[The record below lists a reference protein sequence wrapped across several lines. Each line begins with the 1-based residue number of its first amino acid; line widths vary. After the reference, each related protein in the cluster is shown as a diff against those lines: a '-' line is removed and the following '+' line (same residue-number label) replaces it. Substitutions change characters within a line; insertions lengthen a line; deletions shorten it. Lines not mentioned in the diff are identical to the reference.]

1 MDNSAKVIE
10 VDINDVLPNR
20 NQPRLILNEDDD
32 LSLTDSVKQYG
43 VLQPIIVR
51 TIGDKYEIIA
61 GERRYRAS
69 VLAGKET
76 VPVIVKNM
84 TDKESAEIALIEN
97 VQRKELTPIEEALSY
112 KNILDLGYLTQE
124 QLAEKIGK
132 SQPAIANKIRLL
144 NLSDEVQDA
153 LLENKISERH
163 ARSLL
168 KLKNK
173 KQQDKLLEKIINE
186 RLTVRKT
193 DDEIEKMLSGN
204 YDDTESEGSSL
215 EIERKKG
222 EIDMNNEVNN
232 MPQFT
237 SFVNPVSQTNTVAEP
252 QTNIFGAPVE
262 EPKVENTFEIP
273 QFDIFA
279 NAQPAQE
286 PTPVVEQ
293 PAQAAPQF
301 NIFAEQPKVEQQ
313 VTAPVEPQV
322 NVFNSPVE
330 EPKVENTFEIPQ
342 FDIFANA
349 TANDTEGSNVGTTIT
364 PVTEPVKTEEP
375 KVEPVPQFNIFAEQP
390 AVEQQVT
397 APVEPQANVFNSLV
411 EEPKVENTFEIPKFD
426 IFANATA
433 NDTEG
438 SNGGTTITPVI
449 EPVETEEPKVEPVP
463 QFNIFAEQPAVEQ
476 QVTAPV
482 EPQVSVLDTAPV
494 QDSVA
499 PVEPEVKPE
508 PIIVTDYNKQY
519 DPVMPNV
526 QPVAAEPVAF
536 KEVISAIRECANK
549 IESYGYKIDVDEF
562 DLTNIYQAIF
572 KIEKM

>member
-1 MDNSAKVIE
+1 MDNSTKVIE

-168 KLKNK
+168 RLKNK
-173 KQQDKLLEKIINE
+173 KQQDKMLNKIINE

-193 DDEIEKMLSGN
+193 DDEIEKVLLGETN
-204 YDDTESEGSSL
+204 DIESEENNL
-215 EIERKKG
+215 VIEKGKG
-222 EIDMNNEVNN
+222 EIEMNNEINN

-237 SFVNPVSQTNTVAEP
+237 SFINP
-252 QTNIFGAPVE
+252 
-262 EPKVENTFEIP
+262 
-273 QFDIFA
+273 
-279 NAQPAQE
+279 
-286 PTPVVEQ
+286 
-293 PAQAAPQF
+293 
-301 NIFAEQPKVEQQ
+301 
-313 VTAPVEPQV
+313 
-322 NVFNSPVE
+322 
-330 EPKVENTFEIPQ
+330 
-342 FDIFANA
+342 
-349 TANDTEGSNVGTTIT
+349 
-364 PVTEPVKTEEP
+364 
-375 KVEPVPQFNIFAEQP
+375 
-390 AVEQQVT
+390 
-397 APVEPQANVFNSLV
+397 EPQA
-411 EEPKVENTFEIPKFD
+411 
-426 IFANATA
+426 
-433 NDTEG
+433 
-438 SNGGTTITPVI
+438 
-449 EPVETEEPKVEPVP
+449 
-463 QFNIFAEQPAVEQ
+463 PAV
-476 QVTAPV
+476 
-482 EPQVSVLDTAPV
+482 
-494 QDSVA
+494 
-499 PVEPEVKPE
+499 
-508 PIIVTDYNKQY
+508 
-519 DPVMPNV
+519 
-526 QPVAAEPVAF
+526 
-536 KEVISAIRECANK
+536 
-549 IESYGYKIDVDEF
+549 
-562 DLTNIYQAIF
+562 
-572 KIEKM
+572 

>member
-1 MDNSAKVIE
+1 MDNSTKVIE

-168 KLKNK
+168 RLKNK
-173 KQQDKLLEKIINE
+173 KQQDKMLNRIINE

-193 DDEIEKMLSGN
+193 DDEIEKVLSGETN
-204 YDDTESEGSSL
+204 DIESEENNL
-215 EIERKKG
+215 VIEKGKG
-222 EIDMNNEVNN
+222 EIEMNNEINN

-237 SFVNPVSQTNTVAEP
+237 SFINPEPQATAVEPQVNVFGAPVADATPSVEPEPQFDIFANAQAAAPVEEPKVNVVEPVQPVTPQFNIYENTETGDSTEGSSAPVQSIPQFDIFANAQPVEEPKVNVVEPVQPVAEQP
-252 QTNIFGAPVE
+252 VENTFKIPTYDIFANAQPVE

-279 NAQPAQE
+279 NAN
-286 PTPVVEQ
+286 V
-293 PAQAAPQF
+293 
-301 NIFAEQPKVEQQ
+301 
-313 VTAPVEPQV
+313 APVADATPSAEPA
-322 NVFNSPVE
+322 PVA
-330 EPKVENTFEIPQ
+330 PQ
-342 FDIFANA
+342 FDIFAN
-349 TANDTEGSNVGTTIT
+349 
-364 PVTEPVKTEEP
+364 
-375 KVEPVPQFNIFAEQP
+375 EQP
-390 AVEQQVT
+390 ATPVQEPENVVAVPEENTTNNNFESTGVPVT
-397 APVEPQANVFNSLV
+397 APIQ
-411 EEPKVENTFEIPKFD
+411 D
-426 IFANATA
+426 QMATA
-433 NDTEG
+433 
-438 SNGGTTITPVI
+438 
-449 EPVETEEPKVEPVP
+449 
-463 QFNIFAEQPAVEQ
+463 Q
-476 QVTAPV
+476 
-482 EPQVSVLDTAPV
+482 
-494 QDSVA
+494 
-499 PVEPEVKPE
+499 EVKPE

-519 DPVMPNV
+519 DPVMPTA
-526 QPVAAEPVAF
+526 QPVQAEPVAF
-536 KEVISAIRECANK
+536 KEVISAIRECAEK